1 MIIYGIDFTSAPK
14 RQKPITCAKC
24 LLVDELLRVQDVEC
38 FTSFVQFEYFLQ
50 TNGPWITGLDFPFG
64 QPRKLIEN
72 LSWPLTWEGYVKLV
86 GNMDKLGYE
95 QLLKKYQQ
103 NRPYKDK
110 RHFRLIDRKAD
121 SRSPMQLDFVPVG
134 KMFCQGAPRLLKSGA
149 SILPNHPTDS
159 NKLIVEAYP
168 ALVARKIIGS
178 QSYKNDTKSKQT
190 AEQRDARI
198 RIIKGISSDKLE
210 EIFGFCTR
218 LSDEQIKLC
227 IEEPSADLLD
237 SVLCAIQATW
247 AYTQKNNHYG
257 IPVECDPLE
266 GWIVDP
272 AMEQTESLFPFFRDS
287 ANE

>member
-1 MIIYGIDFTSAPK
+1 MIIYGLDFTSAPK
-14 RQKPITCAKC
+14 KQKPITCAKC
-24 LLVDELLRVQDVEC
+24 LLADGLLRVQDVEC

-50 TNGPWITGLDFPFG
+50 TSGPWIAGLDFPFG

-72 LSWPLTWEGYVKLV
+72 LTWPFTWEGYVKLV
-86 GNMDKLGYE
+86 GSMDKLGYE

-103 NRPYKDK
+103 GRPDGDK
-110 RHFRLIDRKAD
+110 RHFRLIDRKAG
-121 SRSPMQLDFVPVG
+121 SRSPMQLDFVPVA
-134 KMFCQGAPRLLKSGA
+134 KMFYQGAPRLLNSGA

-159 NKLIVEAYP
+159 NKLVVEAYP
-168 ALVARKIIGS
+168 ALVARKFIYS

-190 AEQRDARI
+190 AEQRDNRI
-198 RIIKGISSDKLE
+198 RIIKGLHSDKLK
-210 EIFGFCTR
+210 EIYDFCIK

-237 SVLCAIQATW
+237 SILCAIQATW

-257 IPVECDPLE
+257 IPAECDPLE

-272 AMEQTESLFPFFRDS
+272 AMEQKGSLFPFFGDS
-287 ANE
+287 ARN